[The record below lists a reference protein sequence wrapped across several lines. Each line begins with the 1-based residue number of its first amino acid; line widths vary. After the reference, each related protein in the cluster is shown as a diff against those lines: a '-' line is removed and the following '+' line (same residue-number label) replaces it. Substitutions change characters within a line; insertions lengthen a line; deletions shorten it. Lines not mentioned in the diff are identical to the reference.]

1 MILKIAVNNIL
12 CIYFDITRAVRIGT
26 NSNLISLQQLEEY
39 DQVRIPRHLLSDQ
52 ESKDEHESRDLR
64 RKEASAHGESD
75 CRQNPSNF

>member
-1 MILKIAVNNIL
+1 M
-12 CIYFDITRAVRIGT
+12 
-26 NSNLISLQQLEEY
+26 QQLEEY

-75 CRQNPSNF
+75 CRQNPSNFWAALFCYLDGSPPRTVSSFNFLLS